1 MVANVGILGAFP
13 PTPFWLPV
21 LASSIALVMMPIA
34 YVAFFVLQNKRSYLG
49 GDVNK
54 GLKGAVWNILLL
66 LAILVV
72 AAGAI
77 VKILSLFR

>member
-1 MVANVGILGAFP
+1 MTANIGLLGAFY

-34 YVAFFVLQNKRSYLG
+34 YIAFFILQNKRSYLG
-49 GDVNK
+49 DEVNRGFK
-54 GLKGAVWNILLL
+54 GTVWNILLL

-72 AAGAI
+72 AVGAV
-77 VKILSLFR
+77 VKILSLF